1 MKLLRLGPPGRERPC
16 LLQPDGS
23 ILDAGDYVRDYTG
36 AFFANGGMRW
46 LRRLEQGWHTLPV
59 VSEEQ
64 RIGAPIAQP
73 SKVVC
78 IGMNYAD
85 HAAESNSGIPAE
97 PIVFFKAPNTVV
109 GPNDDV
115 LLPIG
120 GEKTDWEIE
129 LGVVIGAPA
138 RYLPDVDA
146 AAAVIAGYTV
156 SNDVSERAFQLERG
170 GQWVKGKSC
179 ETFNPLGP
187 WLVTADEIDDPQALD
202 VWLSVN
208 GERLQDST
216 TANMIFGVHHL
227 VWYLSQFMVLEPGDL
242 INTGT
247 PAGVGLGLDPPRYL
261 QPGDVLELGI
271 SCLGRQRQ
279 QCRQAVVDA

>member
-1 MKLLRLGPPGRERPC
+1 MKLLRVGPPELERPC
-16 LLQPDGS
+16 LLRPDGS
-23 ILDAGDYVRDYTG
+23 IIDVSDKVSDYDG
-36 AFFANGGMRW
+36 GFFANGVIER
-46 LRRLEQGWHTLPV
+46 LRGVENGVV
-59 VSEEQ
+59 VSHEA
-64 RIGAPIAQP
+64 RVGAPIARP

-78 IGMNYAD
+78 IGINYAD
-85 HAAESNSGIPAE
+85 HAEESGSDIPAE
-97 PIVFFKAPNTVV
+97 PVVFLKAPNTVV

-115 LLPIG
+115 LLPVG

-129 LGVVIGAPA
+129 LGVVIGAQA

-146 AAAVIAGYTV
+146 AARVIAGYTI

-187 WLVTADEIDDPQALD
+187 WLVTPDEIAGPQSLD
-202 VWLSVN
+202 LWLTVN
-208 GERLQDST
+208 GECVQNST
-216 TANMIFGVHHL
+216 TANMIFSVNHL

-247 PAGVGLGLDPPRYL
+247 PAGVGLGLHPPRYL
-261 QPGDVLELGI
+261 RPGDVMELGI
-271 SCLGRQRQ
+271 TGLGRQRQ
-279 QCRQAVVDA
+279 QCRRAVVTA

>member
-1 MKLLRLGPPGRERPC
+1 MKLLRMGRPQRERPC
-16 LLQPDGS
+16 LLRPDGVIIDVS
-23 ILDAGDYVRDYTG
+23 DQVRDYDG
-36 AFFANGGMRW
+36 AFFANGGIER
-46 LRRLEQGWHTLPV
+46 LRGVNNGV
-59 VSEEQ
+59 VMSHEV
-64 RIGAPIAQP
+64 RVGAPIVRP

-85 HAAESNSGIPAE
+85 HAAESGSDIPAE
-97 PIVFFKAPNTVV
+97 PVVFFKAPNTVV

-115 LLPIG
+115 LLPVG

-129 LGVVIGAPA
+129 LGVVIGSQA
-138 RYLPDVDA
+138 RYLPDIKA
-146 AAAVIAGYTV
+146 AAKVIAGYTI

-187 WLVTADEIDDPQALD
+187 WLVTPDEIADPQALD
-202 VWLSVN
+202 VWLAVN
-208 GERLQDST
+208 GQRVQNST
-216 TANMIFGVHHL
+216 TANMIFGVDYL

-247 PAGVGLGLDPPRYL
+247 PAGVGLGLHPPRYL
-261 QPGDVLELGI
+261 RPGDLMELGI
-271 SCLGRQRQ
+271 TMLGRQRQ
-279 QCRQAVVDA
+279 QCRQAVVNA